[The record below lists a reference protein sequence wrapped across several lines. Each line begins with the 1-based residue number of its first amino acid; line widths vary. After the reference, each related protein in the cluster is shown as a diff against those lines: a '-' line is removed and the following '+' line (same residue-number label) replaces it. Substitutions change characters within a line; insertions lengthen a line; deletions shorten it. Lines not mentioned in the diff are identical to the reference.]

1 MKGANPMLLLLF
13 ILGALIGLAVG
24 VYLGGEI
31 IAERDKELKYLRRE
45 LKAAAEKVVR
55 EWWEV

>member
-1 MKGANPMLLLLF
+1 MTFFLIAIGMT
-13 ILGALIGLAVG
+13 IGLAVG

>member
-1 MKGANPMLLLLF
+1 MKGSEHMLLGLF
-13 ILGALIGLAVG
+13 IGSCLGLAVG

-45 LKAAAEKVVR
+45 LKKAAEKYVK
-55 EWWEV
+55 EWWEI

>member
-1 MKGANPMLLLLF
+1 MTIFL
-13 ILGALIGLAVG
+13 ILIGVTIGLAVG

-45 LKAAAEKVVR
+45 LKAAADKAVK

>member
-1 MKGANPMLLLLF
+1 MLLLLF

>member
-1 MKGANPMLLLLF
+1 MTLF
-13 ILGALIGLAVG
+13 LIAIGSIIGLAVG

-45 LKAAAEKVVR
+45 LKVAADKIVR

>member
-1 MKGANPMLLLLF
+1 MALF
-13 ILGALIGLAVG
+13 LIAIGFIICLAVG

-45 LKAAAEKVVR
+45 LKAAADKVVR